1 MATLIKIS
9 DDMFEGRHP
18 NGINEGF
25 KEIGGY
31 ITGPIVGERYKFN
44 NLTTST
50 VTEITEQDDN
60 CVNFK
65 TQNSTYKII
74 K

>member
-25 KEIGGY
+25 KQIGGY
-31 ITGPIVGERYKFN
+31 IAGPIVGERYRFN

-50 VTEITEQDDN
+50 VTEITEDN
-60 CVNFK
+60 DESVDFK
-65 TQNSTYKII
+65 TNNSTYKII